1 VACHQDPHTENQN
14 LQLCEPHFCVHA
26 VPRIPIIEEL
36 TEGPVPLGSSIL
48 VEYDPASQW
57 YNTSLTIAAGWIK
70 SGGVTSYNVYDH
82 PPESVRSQLKRL
94 GLDVEGLEKEER
106 LRIIDWYTMQLGK
119 KSQEKYAMPSLR
131 VADLSID
138 YSRTL
143 IPSIRSFHPSTLRVM
158 DDALVLLRFN
168 EERSYIDF

>member
-1 VACHQDPHTENQN
+1 M
-14 LQLCEPHFCVHA
+14 QLCEPHFCVHA

-82 PPESVRSQLKRL
+82 PPESVRLQLKRL

-119 KSQEKYAMPSLR
+119 KSQEK
-131 VADLSID
+131 
-138 YSRTL
+138 
-143 IPSIRSFHPSTLRVM
+143 
-158 DDALVLLRFN
+158 
-168 EERSYIDF
+168 